1 MDRITIDTNVYIS
14 ALNYPKS
21 KPYQLLQMAQ
31 DGDVHVAISESLMQ
45 EVLRIMRDKFHA
57 TPEDLKEAEEII
69 TSSTERVSP
78 TQTVDVV
85 KDDPDDN
92 RIVECA
98 AASGSTAIVTGDKDL
113 LRLKE
118 VSGIKVVTVAEF
130 LQLGIAR

>member
-21 KPYQLLQMAQ
+21 GPYQLLQMAQ
-31 DGDVHVAISESLMQ
+31 DGEIQVAISDAVMH

-57 TPEDLKEAEEII
+57 SPQDLKDAEELIAGC
-69 TSSTERVSP
+69 TERVSP
-78 TQTVDVV
+78 TEVLEVV

-98 AASGSTAIVTGDKDL
+98 VASASDCIVTGDKDL
-113 LRLKE
+113 LRMGQY
-118 VSGIKVVTVAEF
+118 SGIKMMTVSDF
-130 LQLGIAR
+130 LRRVER